1 MKNIDLKFFLEPP
14 ELSEKGKIVIEALSP
29 LSMTTTQ
36 PGTYYRSQS
45 SPTVNM
51 IYGMIEN
58 ALGWHFGPKD
68 RTMLLK
74 ELRIAAKKKLDR
86 SDSLKNTEWIT
97 GKEDDE
103 SGVGF
108 MSILQHHL
116 KFVGPHIEPETMH
129 FDDLWARHVRG
140 SGATFPGGSRNYDVS
155 LERIINMEK
164 QKLISFG
171 DSAKHN
177 IRDQKKLKG
186 VSEDDK
192 VHLNAIRPHFPQFYT
207 SPTPREYVLP
217 KGSYV
222 FSVKTTESLKEK
234 IRAAL
239 ENPVS
244 PIYLGTNDG
253 WVEASWEDLV

>member
-1 MKNIDLKFFLEPP
+1 MKNIDLNFFLEPP
-14 ELSEKGKIVIEALSP
+14 ELTEKGKIVIEALSP

-45 SPTVNM
+45 APTVNM
-51 IYGMIEN
+51 LYGMLEN

-68 RTMLLK
+68 RTTILK
-74 ELRIAAKKKLDR
+74 EIRKAAKKKLDR
-86 SDSLKNTEWIT
+86 SDPLKKSQWIT

-108 MSILQHHL
+108 KSILQHHL
-116 KFVGPHIEPETMH
+116 KFVGPHIEPETIH

-155 LERIINMEK
+155 LERIVNMEK
-164 QKLISFG
+164 LNLISFG

-177 IRDQKKLKG
+177 IRDPKELVG
-186 VSEDDK
+186 VSDDDK
-192 VHLNAIRPHFPQFYT
+192 VHFNAIRPHFPQYYT
-207 SPTPREYVLP
+207 SPTPREYVIP
-217 KGSYV
+217 KGEYV
-222 FSVKTTESLKEK
+222 FSVKTTKLLKDK
-234 IRAAL
+234 IELAL
-239 ENPVS
+239 NNPNS

>member
-1 MKNIDLKFFLEPP
+1 MKNIDLNFLLEPP
-14 ELSEKGKIVIEALSP
+14 ELTEKGKIVIDALSP

-51 IYGMIEN
+51 LYGMIEN
-58 ALGWHFGPKD
+58 ALGWHFGSKD
-68 RTMLLK
+68 RTKFLK
-74 ELRIAAKKKLDR
+74 KIRKAAKKNLDR
-86 SDSLKNTEWIT
+86 SDPLKESEWIT

-108 MSILQHHL
+108 KSILQHHL

-140 SGATFPGGSRNYDVS
+140 SGFTFLGGSRNYDIS
-155 LERIINMEK
+155 IERIINMK
-164 QKLISFG
+164 KSDKINIG
-171 DSAKHN
+171 DSAKHD
-177 IRDQKKLKG
+177 IRDPEKLMAVVK
-186 VSEDDK
+186 DDK
-192 VHLNAIRPHFPQFYT
+192 VHLNAVRPLFPQYYT

-217 KGSYV
+217 KGNYV
-222 FSVKTTESLKEK
+222 FSVKTTTQLKEK
-234 IRAAL
+234 IKASL
-239 ENPVS
+239 NNPDS

-253 WVEASWEDLV
+253 WIEASWEEL

>member
-1 MKNIDLKFFLEPP
+1 MKNIDLDFFLEPP
-14 ELSEKGKIVIEALSP
+14 ELTERGKIVIDAVSP

-51 IYGMIEN
+51 LYGMLEN

-68 RTMLLK
+68 RKILLK
-74 ELRIAAKKKLDR
+74 ELRKAANKKIDR
-86 SDSLKNTEWIT
+86 SVPLKESQWIT
-97 GKEDDE
+97 GKVDDE

-108 MSILQHHL
+108 KSILQHHL

-155 LERIINMEK
+155 LERIVNMEK
-164 QKLISFG
+164 LNLISFG

-177 IRDQKKLKG
+177 IRDPKELIG

-192 VHLNAIRPHFPQFYT
+192 VHFNAIRPHFPQYYT
-207 SPTPREYVLP
+207 SPTPREYVIP
-217 KGSYV
+217 KGNYV
-222 FSVKTTESLKEK
+222 FSVKTTKLLKDK
-234 IRAAL
+234 IEIAL
-239 ENPVS
+239 TNPDS

-253 WVEASWEDLV
+253 WVEASWEDFS